1 MKRIM
6 FLFILMPLSAVA
18 VAPSTSCPSGYIAID
33 EPAITIA
40 TTCPSGTISVGT
52 AESCLVSNPSGDC
65 IMYASVGMS
74 FTDSSGTYEFTEPCA
89 MNN

>member
-1 MKRIM
+1 MKRLI
-6 FLFILMPLSAVA
+6 FLLVGAPIVA
-18 VAPSTSCPSGYIAID
+18 YATAPSTSCPTGYIAID
-33 EPAITIA
+33 EPQITIA
-40 TTCPSGTISVGT
+40 TSCPSGTISVGT
-52 AESCLVSNPSGDC
+52 AESCLVSNPAGDC